1 MFFRKVF
8 SNFFCKY
15 YMAENGSKKV
25 ANIFYCKDCDYYCSK
40 KYNWNKHKTTRKHR
54 ILTNTYEY
62 LQSDLQKSSNTYI
75 CNCGNAY
82 MHRQSLYTHRK
93 TSDNPEC
100 KEGKKSQLQEYNEE
114 SKQIIDQN
122 QITTQMFYDL
132 MKQNSKFQ
140 KGIIYIL
147 KQQQPLTTNN
157 NNTINNIMNSNSNNK
172 TFNLNLYLNETC
184 KDALNLSEFIDSINV
199 KLSDLENIG
208 QEGYVDGISDLFLT
222 NLNDLDSHMRPI
234 HCSDLRREIL
244 YVKNQNEWFKEAEEK
259 PLIIQAIKQ
268 LTTKNIRQIAE
279 WMKKYPDCT
288 QSDSKKND
296 QYLKIVSNAM
306 SGGTIEEQRNNI
318 NKIIKNLAKE
328 VVINKT
334 IK

>member
-1 MFFRKVF
+1 M
-8 SNFFCKY
+8 
-15 YMAENGSKKV
+15 SKNAPK
-25 ANIFYCKDCDYYCSK
+25 NSTIFICEKCDFQCIKLSD
-40 KYNWNKHKTTRKHR
+40 WRRHCFTRKHER
-54 ILTNTYEY
+54 LTNTSILTDE
-62 LQSDLQKSSNTYI
+62 NAPFVCM
-75 CNCGNAY
+75 CNNKY
-82 MHRQSLYTHRK
+82 KHRQSLYKHIK
-93 TSDNPEC
+93 YSKSLEC
-100 KEGKKSQLQEYNEE
+100 KESKKHQPQEQIEE
-114 SKQIIDQN
+114 TKHIIDEN
-122 QITTQMFYDL
+122 QITTQMFYEL
-132 MKQNSKFQ
+132 MKQNSEFQ
-140 KGIIYIL
+140 KGIIDIL
-147 KQQQPLTTNN
+147 KQQQPVTTNN
-157 NNTINNIMNSNSNNK
+157 NNTIHNNIMNSNSNNK
-172 TFNLNLYLNETC
+172 TFNLNVYLNETC

-244 YVKNQNEWFKEAEEK
+244 YVKNQNEWFKEAEDK

-268 LTTKNIRQIAE
+268 LTTKNIRQISE

-306 SGGTIEEQRNNI
+306 SGGTVEEQKNNI
-318 NKIIKNLAKE
+318 NKIIKNLIKE
-328 VVINKT
+328 VVINKS

>member
-1 MFFRKVF
+1 
-8 SNFFCKY
+8 
-15 YMAENGSKKV
+15 MAENGSKKV
-25 ANIFYCKDCDYYCSK
+25 ANIFYCKDCDYYCSR
-40 KYNWNKHKTTRKHR
+40 KYNWSKHIITRKHK

-62 LQSDLQKSSNTYI
+62 LQSDLQKSSNVYM
-75 CNCGNAY
+75 CSCGNAY

-100 KEGKKSQLQEYNEE
+100 KESKKHQSQEQIEE
-114 SKQIIDQN
+114 TKHIIDEN
-122 QITTQMFYDL
+122 QITTQMFYEL
-132 MKQNSKFQ
+132 MKQNSEFQ
-140 KGIIYIL
+140 KGIIDIL
-147 KQQQPLTTNN
+147 KQQQPVTTNN
-157 NNTINNIMNSNSNNK
+157 NNTIHNNIMNSNSNNK
-172 TFNLNLYLNETC
+172 TFNLNVYLNETC

-244 YVKNQNEWFKEAEEK
+244 YVKNQNEWFKEAEDK

-268 LTTKNIRQIAE
+268 LTTKNIRQISE

-306 SGGTIEEQRNNI
+306 SGGTVEEQRNNV
-318 NKIIKNLAKE
+318 NKIIKNLIKE
-328 VVINKT
+328 VVINKS